1 MREEERVKQSSF
13 VGELAGFLRREIEL
27 EKQDTVQHMRVLGS
41 NLNSFF
47 IVVKLFFLHYW
58 HCTHHPLCSRA

>member
-13 VGELAGFLRREIEL
+13 VGEQAGFLGGKIE
-27 EKQDTVQHMRVLGS
+27 QDTQHNYMRALRS

-47 IVVKLFFLHYW
+47 IVVKLFFLYYW

>member
-13 VGELAGFLRREIEL
+13 VGEQAGYLRGKIEL
-27 EKQDTVQHMRVLGS
+27 EKQDTQHMRALSS
-41 NLNSFF
+41 NLNSLF

-58 HCTHHPLCSRA
+58 HCTHHPLCSRAW